1 MVMRVV
7 VALVV
12 IVAVIQ
18 GLAPDLVPENIL
30 PLVLVLLGLAWGIF
44 GVDDDTRIRY
54 LVGTIAVGA
63 AAGADVMNHIHVI
76 GGYID
81 AILDQIAVALYAG
94 VVALIALRIWS
105 YLMPEEG
112 GE

>member
-12 IVAVIQ
+12 IVAVVQ

-30 PLVLVLLGLAWGIF
+30 PLVLVLLGLGWGIF
-44 GVDDDTRIRY
+44 GVDDDNRIGY
-54 LVGTIAVGA
+54 LVATVAVGA
-63 AAGADVMNHIHVI
+63 AAGADVLHHIHVI
-76 GGYID
+76 GAYID
-81 AILDQIAVALYAG
+81 AILDQISVALYSG
-94 VVALIALRIWS
+94 VVAVIALHIWGQ
-105 YLMPEEG
+105 LMPEEG